1 MFDDAKSPAQQ
12 GSETEADQR
21 EQRLRKAAS
30 RFARLAIATTGA
42 LHKDYHRSD
51 KSLGALA
58 NELLVAFA
66 VLACDP
72 DDEAGSISE
81 IGRDVGADRR
91 ASLNQKLTILA
102 AVSNREE
109 C

>member
-21 EQRLRKAAS
+21 EQRLRKTAS

-58 NELLVAFA
+58 NERSRLPSL
-66 VLACDP
+66 
-72 DDEAGSISE
+72 
-81 IGRDVGADRR
+81 R
-91 ASLNQKLTILA
+91 ATQTTKLA
-102 AVSNREE
+102 ASARSGGMLELTGGRLLTRS
-109 C
+109 